1 MLLFFLRFLSER
13 LTKTNYHNIILNLLD
28 VLINDSILFC
38 ISEVNLVA
46 LYEIVALHETN
57 KPNIVLLCLPI
68 LSSSVFSLLTA
79 FPILWQQILW
89 KFQHIDCMKVGSN

>member
-13 LTKTNYHNIILNLLD
+13 LTKTNYHNII
-28 VLINDSILFC
+28 LINDSILFC